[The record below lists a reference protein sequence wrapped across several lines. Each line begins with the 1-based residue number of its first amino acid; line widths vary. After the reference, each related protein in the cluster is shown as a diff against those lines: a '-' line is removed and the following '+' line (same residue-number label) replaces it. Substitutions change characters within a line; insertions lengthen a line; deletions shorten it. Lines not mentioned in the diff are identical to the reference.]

1 MALGGREPAALGVP
15 ARDVPFDADL
25 GRGPRG
31 QLLAVY
37 SRCDSEPNFRYD
49 DLQGSLDWTGG
60 KSCDLYEYDFS
71 TSRERRL
78 PLSSRASEVWPTVDG
93 RHVAFVR
100 SGRLYIGSGTR
111 SRRLPSGGRGTPV
124 GLDLRGRSLAF
135 GWTYSGSGDSLGPA
149 SDIRVVDV
157 RTRKVRR
164 VDSYSGGGLTT
175 IGRGAPSWE
184 GSRLYWARL
193 CQGDPAGCGGRTGL
207 MRTGP
212 RGPQRAKLRADDT
225 WQARGDGVT
234 YILRDT
240 DQWHGC
246 FDPEISPD
254 KATCTIVATT
264 PRYR

>member
-1 MALGGREPAALGVP
+1 MRWVALAVAAALPSTAAANTDVAAVDRPTTLSAEGSTLIFSKRDDTGRFRLWVALGARVPAVLGVP
-15 ARDVPFDADL
+15 AREVPFDADL

-60 KSCDLYEYDFS
+60 KSCDRY
-71 TSRERRL
+71 
-78 PLSSRASEVWPTVDG
+78 
-93 RHVAFVR
+93 
-100 SGRLYIGSGTR
+100 
-111 SRRLPSGGRGTPV
+111 
-124 GLDLRGRSLAF
+124 
-135 GWTYSGSGDSLGPA
+135 
-149 SDIRVVDV
+149 
-157 RTRKVRR
+157 
-164 VDSYSGGGLTT
+164 
-175 IGRGAPSWE
+175 GRGAPSWE

-246 FDPEISPD
+246 FDPESVTNKP
-254 KATCTIVATT
+254 TCTIVATT